1 MSLRVSTLA
10 CLFALGSGLAALPAA
25 ASPGKAGAQ
34 PVTAETT
41 AAGVDV
47 PKLYEQHCAACHA
60 MGVAGAPI
68 AGYDRHSIREPLA
81 SLFYDARYPVSRLE
95 HAITRTLKAG
105 QIELQ
110 GNLSIQVREF
120 GEIDTLPTDRYYDES
135 ITWLEKKITPNDKPT
150 LLMWMAEGTCLIT
163 IGKTVNESS
172 DCPTQPDSQ
181 WKLKS
186 QPTTESWIEVKINK
200 SKGWVKVDGQQ
211 VEEVSRS
218 F

>member
-1 MSLRVSTLA
+1 MTVLSTLKITALLAISA
-10 CLFALGSGLAALPAA
+10 CTADPAA
-25 ASPGKAGAQ
+25 TQKSFVYENFVGEGRPEYK
-34 PVTAETT
+34 TT
-41 AAGVDV
+41 ANQIELRDSPNSGSA
-47 PKLYEQHCAACHA
+47 
-60 MGVAGAPI
+60 I
-68 AGYDRHSIREPLA
+68 ANKASISKKQALT
-81 SLFYDARYPVSRLE
+81 FE

-135 ITWLEKKITPNDKPT
+135 ITWLEKKITANDKPT

>member
-1 MSLRVSTLA
+1 MTVLSTLKITALLAIGA
-10 CLFALGSGLAALPAA
+10 CTADPAA
-25 ASPGKAGAQ
+25 TQKSFVYENFVGEGRPEYK
-34 PVTAETT
+34 TT
-41 AAGVDV
+41 ANQIELRDSPDSGSA
-47 PKLYEQHCAACHA
+47 
-60 MGVAGAPI
+60 I
-68 AGYDRHSIREPLA
+68 ANKASISKKQALT
-81 SLFYDARYPVSRLE
+81 FE

-135 ITWLEKKITPNDKPT
+135 ITWLEKKITANDKPT

>member
-1 MSLRVSTLA
+1 MTVLSTLKITALLTISA
-10 CLFALGSGLAALPAA
+10 CTADPAA
-25 ASPGKAGAQ
+25 TQKSFVYENFVGEGRPEYK
-34 PVTAETT
+34 TT
-41 AAGVDV
+41 ANQIELRDSPDSGSA
-47 PKLYEQHCAACHA
+47 
-60 MGVAGAPI
+60 I
-68 AGYDRHSIREPLA
+68 ANKASISKKQALT
-81 SLFYDARYPVSRLE
+81 FE

>member
-1 MSLRVSTLA
+1 MTVLSTLKITALLAISA
-10 CLFALGSGLAALPAA
+10 CTADPAA
-25 ASPGKAGAQ
+25 TQKSFVYENFVGEGRPEYK
-34 PVTAETT
+34 TT
-41 AAGVDV
+41 ANQIELRD
-47 PKLYEQHCAACHA
+47 
-60 MGVAGAPI
+60 APDSGSAI
-68 AGYDRHSIREPLA
+68 ANKASISKKQALT
-81 SLFYDARYPVSRLE
+81 FE

-110 GNLSIQVREF
+110 GNLSIKVREF

-135 ITWLEKKITPNDKPT
+135 ITWLEKKITVNDKPT

>member
-1 MSLRVSTLA
+1 MTVLSTLKITALLAISA
-10 CLFALGSGLAALPAA
+10 CTADPAA
-25 ASPGKAGAQ
+25 TQKSFVYENFVGEGRPEYK
-34 PVTAETT
+34 TT
-41 AAGVDV
+41 ANQIELRDSPDSGSA
-47 PKLYEQHCAACHA
+47 
-60 MGVAGAPI
+60 I
-68 AGYDRHSIREPLA
+68 ANKASISKKQALT
-81 SLFYDARYPVSRLE
+81 FE

>member
-1 MSLRVSTLA
+1 MTVLSTLKITALLAISA
-10 CLFALGSGLAALPAA
+10 CTADPAA
-25 ASPGKAGAQ
+25 TQKSFVYENFVGEGRPEYK
-34 PVTAETT
+34 TT
-41 AAGVDV
+41 ANQIELRDSPDSGSA
-47 PKLYEQHCAACHA
+47 
-60 MGVAGAPI
+60 I
-68 AGYDRHSIREPLA
+68 ANKASISKKQALT
-81 SLFYDARYPVSRLE
+81 FE

-135 ITWLEKKITPNDKPT
+135 ITWLEKKITANDKPT